1 MYLPAFG
8 SPAAIHLA
16 ERYHCEWLQDVH
28 SPTTTPSR
36 RSSNVAVENDYSSNS
51 RIFHQHQSIGDDDEF
66 VVTFQAIH
74 PAYSCPNLT
83 TITHERLRER
93 SFSLTTLDAYARLD
107 ITRDT
112 LEQMWLSLLD
122 LAFSDRD
129 DVELGEYKLRHIR
142 GLSTSYSNM
151 NETIIE
157 KSRSH
162 GDIFST
168 SSKNEHFTTKKSR
181 SFDVTSLPKSK
192 NHESANVGLLEGAAI
207 SEPFVDRICL
217 TSTHSDTEPN
227 LLDIDNES
235 MQSSTGNPD
244 EDENHQQLSTDEV
257 TSPPMKEPLNYIFQ
271 HPNQLYGDD
280 DEYDLEQISDLRD
293 YLPERTLTNNEII
306 GEEDQ
311 QLYTALSSDFDEAPA
326 VLRPIDPRAELENYQ
341 PHSLSTI
348 PSSRASQYAPSLGD
362 SDEIDYA
369 EEIRRGTL
377 SFNQEPSIDERE
389 ATQSD
394 RSSPAIH
401 SHPQTPPEPIQVR
414 TEKQQHYLSLVV
426 SIISTS
432 NVSIS
437 SQLST

>member
-16 ERYHCEWLQDVH
+16 ERYHCEWLQDVN
-28 SPTTTPSR
+28 SPTSTSR
-36 RSSNVAVENDYSSNS
+36 RSSNIAMENEQSSNS

-66 VVTFQAIH
+66 VVTFQPIH

-83 TITHERLRER
+83 NVTRESLRER

-129 DVELGEYKLRHIR
+129 DVDLGEYKLRHIR

-168 SSKNEHFTTKKSR
+168 SSKNEQFTTKKSR
-181 SFDVTSLPKSK
+181 SFDVTSLPKVTNK
-192 NHESANVGLLEGAAI
+192 ESANVGLLEGAAI

-227 LLDIDNES
+227 LLDLDNDS
-235 MQSSTGNPD
+235 MQSSSGKIED
-244 EDENHQQLSTDEV
+244 EDDNNHHSRQHSSTDEMI
-257 TSPPMKEPLNYIFQ
+257 SPPIKEPLNYIFQ
-271 HPNQLYGDD
+271 HQHQLYDND
-280 DEYDLEQISDLRD
+280 DEYDLEQVSDLRE
-293 YLPERTLTNNEII
+293 YLPERTLTNNDRY
-306 GEEDQ
+306 GDEDQ
-311 QLYTALSSDFDEAPA
+311 QLYTALSDDFDEAPA

-348 PSSRASQYAPSLGD
+348 PSSRASQYAPSVGD

-369 EEIRRGTL
+369 EEIRRNTV
-377 SFNQEPSIDERE
+377 SFNQEEPHIDEHQ

-394 RSSPAIH
+394 ISSRSSPAIH

-414 TEKQQHYLSLVV
+414 
-426 SIISTS
+426 
-432 NVSIS
+432 
-437 SQLST
+437 